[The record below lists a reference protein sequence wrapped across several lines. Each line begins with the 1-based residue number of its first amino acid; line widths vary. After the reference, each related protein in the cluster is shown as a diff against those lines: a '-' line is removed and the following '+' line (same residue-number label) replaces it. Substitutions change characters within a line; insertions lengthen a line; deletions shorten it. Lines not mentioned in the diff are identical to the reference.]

1 MALKK
6 FIKDPQAK
14 LDYTLDWSA
23 WLSPFGD
30 SITTA
35 TAYVTPTAGLSVGGA
50 FADPGAGATAFSNTA
65 TYALPVTIAV
75 SGQNNSLATV
85 WVKGGT
91 SGTSYDVNVKIV
103 TTGGRIDDR
112 TITITCK
119 DM

>member
-6 FIKDPQAK
+6 FIKDPNAK

-23 WLSPFGD
+23 WLSPFTD
-30 SITTA
+30 TIASA
-35 TAYVTPTAGLSVGGA
+35 SAYVTPTAGLSVGGA
-50 FADPGAGATAFSNTA
+50 SADPGTGATAFSNTA
-65 TYALPVTIAV
+65 TYSAPVTIV
-75 SGQNNSLATV
+75 NTTTIATV

-91 SGTSYDVNVKIV
+91 AGTSYDVNVKIT

>member
-1 MALKK
+1 LALKK
-6 FIKDPQAK
+6 FIKDANAK

-23 WLSPFGD
+23 WLSPFSD
-30 SITTA
+30 AIASA
-35 TAYVTPTAGLSVGGA
+35 TASVIPTAGLSVGGA
-50 FADPGAGATAFSNTA
+50 YADPGTGATAFSNTA
-65 TYALPVTIAV
+65 TYSAPVTIV
-75 SGQNNSLATV
+75 NTSTLATV

-91 SGTSYDVNVKIV
+91 SGTSYDVNVRIV

>member
-6 FIKDPQAK
+6 FIKDPNAK
-14 LDYTLDWSA
+14 LDYSIDWSD
-23 WLSPFGD
+23 WLRPYSDTISSASAFV
-30 SITTA
+30 S
-35 TAYVTPTAGLSVGGA
+35 PTAGLSVGGA
-50 FADPGAGATAFSNTA
+50 AADPGAGATAFSNTA
-65 TYALPVTIAV
+65 TYVAPVTII
-75 SGQNNSLATV
+75 NTTTLTTF

-91 SGTSYDVNVKIV
+91 AGTSYDVNVKIT